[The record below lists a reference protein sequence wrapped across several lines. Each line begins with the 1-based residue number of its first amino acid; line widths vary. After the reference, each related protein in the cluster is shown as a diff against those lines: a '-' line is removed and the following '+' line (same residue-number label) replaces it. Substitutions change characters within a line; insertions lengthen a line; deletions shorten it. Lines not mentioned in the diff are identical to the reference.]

1 MPLSEH
7 EKRVLDEIAR
17 HLSEEDPKF
26 VENVES
32 TTATRLHLRRL
43 RWALVGFLL
52 GLATLLAIT
61 FHFAFGVAGFAIM
74 LVSLLFAASAIRG
87 LGSGVYGLVAELGR
101 TLSRH
106 QRR

>member
-26 VENVES
+26 VENVAS

-43 RWALVGFLL
+43 RWSLVGFFL
-52 GLATLLAIT
+52 GLATLLGIT
-61 FHFAFGVAGFAIM
+61 FHFAFGMAGFAMM
-74 LVSLLFAASAIRG
+74 LVSLLFAAGAIRG
-87 LGSGVYGLVAELGR
+87 LGSGAVGLVAQLGR
-101 TLSRH
+101 SLSRH
-106 QRR
+106 QRQ

>member
-7 EKRVLDEIAR
+7 EKRVLEEIAR

-43 RWALVGFLL
+43 RWAFGGFLL
-52 GLATLLAIT
+52 GLVTLLAIT

-101 TLSRH
+101 SLSRQ
-106 QRR
+106 QRP

>member
-7 EKRVLDEIAR
+7 EKRVLEEIAR

-26 VENVES
+26 VENVAS

-43 RWALVGFLL
+43 RWALVGIFL
-52 GLATLLAIT
+52 GLATLLGIT

-74 LVSLLFAASAIRG
+74 LVSLLFAARALRG
-87 LGSGVYGLVAELGR
+87 LGSGIFGLVAQLGR
-101 TLSRH
+101 SLSRH
-106 QRR
+106 QRQ

>member
-52 GLATLLAIT
+52 GLGSLLGIT
-61 FHFAFGVAGFAIM
+61 FDFAFGVAGFAIM
-74 LVSLLFAASAIRG
+74 LVSLLFAARAIRE
-87 LGSGVYGLVAELGR
+87 LGSGVYGLVTELGR
-101 TLSRH
+101 SLSRH
-106 QRR
+106 QRQ

>member
-32 TTATRLHLRRL
+32 ATATRLHLRRL

-61 FHFAFGVAGFAIM
+61 FHFAFGVVGFAMM
-74 LVSLLFAASAIRG
+74 LVSLLFAAGAIRG

-101 TLSRH
+101 SLSRH
-106 QRR
+106 QQ